1 MMAKPPRKL
10 ILDVDTGTDDAVAI
24 MFACL
29 HPDLELVGI
38 TTVNGNVT
46 VDQATENTLRVL
58 DHIGAKIP
66 VHAGASKPFVRAD
79 FPIPRAERKQ
89 SGIHMPELPLPAARS
104 RKANVSAVEFLIETY
119 RHATDPITL
128 VPVGPLTN
136 IAAAITLAPDL
147 TKRVPEVI
155 IMGGAHWT
163 GNVTP
168 RAEFNIWAD
177 PEAAAAV
184 LGAGFEKVTLV
195 PLDATHKAL
204 VSKDGCRRLRELG
217 TPAGIASA
225 DLVEHRIAAY
235 DATQPMSKLGA
246 APVHDVV
253 CVVALVQPEVI
264 VTTPY
269 HVAVETHG
277 MLTVGSTII
286 DVARR
291 NGMPAN
297 VAVAF
302 DARADLLNALLL
314 ETFQRSRTQQ

>member
-1 MMAKPPRKL
+1 MMPQPPHKL

-29 HPDLELVGI
+29 HPGLELVGI

-46 VDQATENTLRVL
+46 VGQATENTLRIL
-58 DHIGAKIP
+58 DHIGSALP
-66 VHAGASKPFVRAD
+66 VFQGASKPFSRAD

-104 RKANVSAVEFLIETY
+104 RKADGAAVEFLIETY
-119 RHATDPITL
+119 RRATDPIAL

-136 IAAAITLAPDL
+136 IATAITRAPDL
-147 TKRVPEVI
+147 VEKISQVV

-177 PEAAAAV
+177 PEAAATV
-184 LGAGFEKVTLV
+184 LGAGLRKVTLV

-204 VSKDGCRRLRELG
+204 ISKDDCRRLRELG
-217 TPAGIASA
+217 TPAGLASA
-225 DLVEHRIAAY
+225 DLIEHRIAAY

-253 CVVALVQPEVI
+253 CVAALVDPDVI
-264 VTTPY
+264 VTAPY

-277 MLTVGSTII
+277 ALTTGSTII
-286 DVARR
+286 DVAGR

-297 VAVAF
+297 AWVAF
-302 DARADLLNALLL
+302 DARADRLNAALL
-314 ETFQRSRTQQ
+314 ETFQRSHIHH